1 MFVRIGFDLQYDVP
15 RVTPMLLML
24 HVHPDFAPRLQRPE
38 QLIVEPSAVE
48 NRNFLDSFG
57 NVATRVV
64 AQQGKVRFWAD
75 NVIEDSGDPEPTIE
89 GATLHSIEELPDA
102 CIQFLLASRYCEVDR
117 MSQMAWD
124 LFGKTPATWER
135 VQAVMDWVHDQVE
148 FGYAFARSTK
158 TAFEV
163 CEEKK
168 GVCRDFQHL
177 AITLLR
183 ALNVPA
189 RYCTGYLGDIGV
201 PPNPTPMDFS
211 AWLEVY
217 MGNKWYALDGRHNT
231 PRIAR
236 ILMARG
242 RDATDVAISTTF
254 GPAKLEKFT
263 VWTDEVGPEAIDQP
277 AGVPSNVQVV
287 TLV

>member
-1 MFVRIGFDLQYDVP
+1 MFVRIGFDLQYDCP
-15 RVTPMLLML
+15 GVTPMLLML
-24 HVHPDFAPRLQRPE
+24 HTHPEFSSRLQRPE
-38 QLIVEPSAVE
+38 RLIIEPAAVE
-48 NRNFLDSFG
+48 HHDFTDTFG

-64 AQQGKVRFWAD
+64 AQPGKVRIWAD
-75 NVIEDSGDPEPTIE
+75 NVIYDSGEPEPTIE
-89 GATLHSIEELPDA
+89 GAKLHAVEELPDDA
-102 CIQFLLASRYCEVDR
+102 VQFLLASRYCEVDR
-117 MSQMAWD
+117 MSQQAWD

-135 VQAVMDWVHDQVE
+135 VQAVTDWVHDRVE

-158 TAFEV
+158 TAFDV
-163 CEEKK
+163 CEERK

-217 MGNKWYALDGRHNT
+217 LGNTWYALDGRHNS

-277 AGVPSNVQVV
+277 EGVPSNVKVV
-287 TLV
+287 TLA